1 MCYHL
6 MNTGAPGRAKDGWGK
21 SRMVQRGWVKPLKL
35 KKLKH
40 YTMLNWPQNTG
51 NPISKDLTF
60 ENFLGKDA
68 VHPLKRTAH
77 ISNPLP

>member
-21 SRMVQRGWVKPLKL
+21 SRMLQRGWVKPLKL
-35 KKLKH
+35 KELKH

-51 NPISKDLTF
+51 NPISKDLAF
-60 ENFLGKDA
+60 ENFLRKDA
-68 VHPLKRTAH
+68 VHPLRRTAR
-77 ISNPLP
+77 ILNPLP